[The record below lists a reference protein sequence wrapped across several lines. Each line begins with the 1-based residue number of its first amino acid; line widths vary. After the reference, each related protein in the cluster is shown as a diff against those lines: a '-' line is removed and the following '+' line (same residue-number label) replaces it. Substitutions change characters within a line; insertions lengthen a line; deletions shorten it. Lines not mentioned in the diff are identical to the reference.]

1 MKKGSRHIL
10 KIAIICLIL
19 VVLVFVGLWGI
30 SVYQEKQHEK
40 KLEETRLQLQSDE
53 VQGLFCAM
61 FPLDTYDAGDFEF
74 YKGIPT
80 VMLEEPLRSGEE
92 LVNYVESVLLQH
104 QYLQTIY
111 IGLSKPMEELDLEVL
126 KEREQAFIEPWE
138 YDLQA
143 LISQFSEI
151 EFKLILEYP
160 SARTLSQ
167 YTESEIELLYEWYE
181 FVADIFS
188 VGMPHVKVYMPGAEM
203 WALGNRANYLKN
215 GAPNEAVAEF
225 VLGQII
231 CMDRFV
237 LNSKNVDDK
246 IEAIEEAIEN
256 DLELS
261 NEKNEYTYVFFG
273 DSVIGNFTDS
283 MSIPGVVKGFTNG
296 TVINCGYGGMA
307 AAKRV
312 GNNYGITDIVDAFLN
327 GDYML
332 FAYSSE
338 SSAQT
343 AMEGI
348 MTFHD
353 KHTKVNEEK
362 LVFFLSLGLND
373 YMSGCPLEASSENDA
388 YSFEGAIK
396 IAVNKLKEAY
406 PESKIVLMSPNYLG
420 LFEGGTEEINGY
432 TLKDFIKLLE
442 KINFELDTL
451 YIDVYEES
459 GIIEENEEDFLSD
472 HVHPNEYGRYDIG
485 NLVYKYIKKWRLQ

>member
-1 MKKGSRHIL
+1 MKKGNGRIL
-10 KIAIICLIL
+10 KIIIFFLL
-19 VVLVFVGLWGI
+19 VVVLVLGSLWGI
-30 SVYQEKQHEK
+30 SIYKEKQHEK
-40 KLEETRLQLQSDE
+40 KLEEARLQLQSDE

-61 FPLDTYDAGDFEF
+61 FPLDTYDADDFAF
-74 YKGIPT
+74 YKGIHT

-92 LVNYVESVLLQH
+92 LVSYVESVLLQH
-104 QYLQTIY
+104 QYLQEIY
-111 IGLSKPMEELDLEVL
+111 IGLSKPMEELDEETL
-126 KEREQAFIEPWE
+126 KERELAYIEPWE

-143 LISQFSEI
+143 LIAQFSEI

-160 SARTLSQ
+160 SAYTLASF
-167 YTESEIELLYEWYE
+167 TESEKELLFDWYE
-181 FVADIFS
+181 FVADLFS
-188 VGMPHVKVYMPGAEM
+188 SGMPHVKAYMPGAEV

-215 GAPNEAVAEF
+215 GVPNEAVAEF

-237 LNSKNVDDK
+237 LDSKNVDDK
-246 IEAIEEAIEN
+246 LEALEEAIET
-256 DLELS
+256 DLTLS
-261 NEKNEYTYVFFG
+261 KEKNEYTYVFFG

-312 GNNYGITDIVDAFLN
+312 GNNYGITDIVDAFLS
-327 GDYML
+327 GDYTL

-338 SSAQT
+338 LSAQT

-348 MTFHD
+348 MTFYD

-373 YMSGCPLEASSENDA
+373 YMSGCPLEENGANDV

-396 IAVNKLKEAY
+396 IAVDKLREAY
-406 PESKIVLMSPNYLG
+406 PKAKIILMSPNYLG
-420 LFEGGTEEINGY
+420 LFAGGTEEINGH
-432 TLKDFIKLLE
+432 TLEDFIKLLE
-442 KINFELDTL
+442 KMNFELDTL
-451 YIDVYEES
+451 YIDVYDES
-459 GIIEENEEDFLSD
+459 GITEENEEEFLSD

-485 NLVYKYIKKWRLQ
+485 TLVYQYIKKWKLQ

>member
-1 MKKGSRHIL
+1 MRKGNGRIL
-10 KIAIICLIL
+10 KILIFVIIL
-19 VVLVFVGLWGI
+19 VVLVLSVLWGI
-30 SVYQEKQHEK
+30 SAYQEKQHEK
-40 KLEETRLQLQSDE
+40 KLEEARMQLQSDE

-61 FPLDTYDAGDFEF
+61 FPLDTYDAEDFEF
-74 YKGIPT
+74 YKGIKT
-80 VMLEEPLRSGEE
+80 IMLDEPLKSGEE
-92 LVNYVESVLLQH
+92 LVSYVESVLLQH
-104 QYLQTIY
+104 QYLQSIY
-111 IGLSKPMEELDLEVL
+111 IGLSKPMEELDIETLQ
-126 KEREQAFIEPWE
+126 EREQAFIEPWE

-160 SARTLSQ
+160 SAKALSA

-188 VGMPHVKVYMPGAEM
+188 IGMSHVKVYMPGAET

-237 LNSKNVDDK
+237 LDSKNVDDK
-246 IEAIEEAIEN
+246 IEAIEEAIEK
-256 DLELS
+256 DMELS

-283 MSIPGVVKGFTNG
+283 MSIPGVIKGFTNG

-312 GNNYGITDIVDAFLN
+312 GNNYGITDIVDAFLS
-327 GDYML
+327 GDYMT
-332 FAYSSE
+332 FAASSE
-338 SSAQT
+338 ASAQT

-353 KHTKVNEEK
+353 KHTKVDEEK
-362 LVFFLSLGLND
+362 LVFILSLGLND
-373 YMSGCPLEASSENDA
+373 YMSGCSLEENGANDV

-396 IAVNKLKEAY
+396 IAVQKLKEAY
-406 PESKIVLMSPNYLG
+406 PESKIILMSPNYLG
-420 LFEGGTEEINGY
+420 LFDGGTEEINGH

-451 YIDVYEES
+451 YIDVYDES
-459 GIIEENEEDFLSD
+459 GIIRENEEEFLSD

-485 NLVYKYIKKWRLQ
+485 NLVYKHIKKWKLQ